1 MINPLALMRR
11 QTNEGQRT
19 KRKTAKLR
27 PFFFL
32 CNLGTQ
38 WIIYTLYTLH
48 THYTS
53 IRLLRGIIFKKNYY
67 IKININ
73 LNSSVINFGNQ
84 NLVLKRAKTSLKF
97 ALCKYRDLSLSS
109 SKNQIKEN

>member
-27 PFFFL
+27 PFFSFL

-38 WIIYTLYTLH
+38 WIIYTLYILH
-48 THYTS
+48 KHYTS
-53 IRLLRGIIFKKNYY
+53 IRLLRGIISKKSTRY
-67 IKININ
+67 IKTKIN
-73 LNSSVINFGNQ
+73 LNSSVFNFGNQ
-84 NLVLKRAKTSLKF
+84 NLVLKRANWLNVVKICSV
-97 ALCKYRDLSLSS
+97 
-109 SKNQIKEN
+109 

>member
-38 WIIYTLYTLH
+38 WIIYTLYIH
-48 THYTS
+48 
-53 IRLLRGIIFKKNYY
+53 IIHQLGYLEGLFFKKNT
-67 IKININ
+67 I
-73 LNSSVINFGNQ
+73 
-84 NLVLKRAKTSLKF
+84 
-97 ALCKYRDLSLSS
+97 
-109 SKNQIKEN
+109 